1 MPPRHCFGWMNLTRR
16 YAAQGVKMDVA
27 AVKEHCSSYPGASSR
42 LFGPPSN
49 VLVFYSGGRKF
60 AYFKTS
66 EPEQWRFSIRTTPER
81 FLELTDVPGI
91 KPARYLARFHW
102 VTIVNVSAVPPDYL
116 QELISWSYAKAVA
129 RPRKTAKSRLR

>member
-1 MPPRHCFGWMNLTRR
+1 
-16 YAAQGVKMDVA
+16 MDVA
-27 AVKEHCSSYPGASSR
+27 AVKELCSRYPGASSR

-49 VLVFYSGGRKF
+49 VLVYYAGGRKF

-66 EPEQWRFSIRTTPER
+66 EPEQWRFSIRTSPSR

-102 VTIVNVSAVPPDYL
+102 VTIVDVSAVPADYL
-116 QELISWSYAKAVA
+116 VELIEWSYTTAMA
-129 RPRKTAKSRLR
+129 RPKRASAHVASKRPNSSFQPPPRRGPA